1 MYAKSVI
8 TIQISVRN
16 AHRYNRVSLS
26 SDISN
31 KDEICVSAMRTAFMF
46 GRATI
51 EFSLK
56 QSALSYAVRGWK
68 HCVLIEKLTEDH
80 QH

>member
-1 MYAKSVI
+1 MS
-8 TIQISVRN
+8 N
-16 AHRYNRVSLS
+16 AFHFF
-26 SDISN
+26 N

-56 QSALSYAVRGWK
+56 QSALLVAVRGWK